1 MKRDGVSKKE
11 NIMKRKKKK
20 TFKLLNKKKVFDRQ
34 YREKSNHSKNVAKKL
49 SHSIKA
55 VAAGYS
61 MKSRVLYLHIYNNIY
76 P

>member
-11 NIMKRKKKK
+11 NIMKRKKT
-20 TFKLLNKKKVFDRQ
+20 TFKLLNKKKLFDRQ
-34 YREKSNHSKNVAKKL
+34 CREKSNHSKNVAKKL

-61 MKSRVLYLHIYNNIY
+61 MKSRVLYLHISNNIY